1 MKNIKRN
8 GVIFNAL
15 SGTVNSLQSVV
26 WLMFIT
32 RILGINEA
40 GIFTIAYAIANLLLL
55 IGRYGVRDYQASDV
69 NKVFTWSEYYV
80 SRLIS
85 TAGMMSVT
93 LIYCLYMGTMGGY
106 SVYKVTVVF
115 LMTLLKAADAYEDV
129 YHGMYQQRGRLD
141 IAGLSLFIRL
151 GGQMLVFSV
160 MVLCGFNLAVTLIIT
175 NLFTWPFVIIV
186 QRWWN
191 KKLGICYEHPDRTR
205 VKNIYIVCSSIFFSS
220 FISFYIGN
228 LSKYKIDALMS
239 EQDQAYYGFIS
250 MPIFVVAL
258 LANFIYQPILKDMSV
273 LWNEYKIREF
283 LKKIGKALL
292 LILGV
297 SVGVLGVGYLFG
309 IWGLE
314 LLYGIELER
323 YKTEFMIL
331 LLGSGLFAVSSFFR
345 VVLIVMR
352 KQKII
357 FVSYV
362 ILWVIAEF
370 MTVQLV
376 KGRGIYGAAVSYA
389 VSMCISVLM
398 FIVIIVYSIRKQKG
412 NESL

>member
-55 IGRYGVRDYQASDV
+55 IGRYGVREYQASDV
-69 NKVFTWSEYYV
+69 NRVFTWSEYYV

-85 TAGMMSVT
+85 IAGMMAVT

-106 SVYKVTVVF
+106 SVYKAAVVF

-141 IAGLSLFIRL
+141 IAGLSMFIRL
-151 GGQMLVFSV
+151 GGQMIVFSV

-175 NLFTWPFVIIV
+175 NLFTWPFAVLV
-186 QRWWN
+186 QKWWN
-191 KKLGICYEHPDRTR
+191 KKLGIYNERPDRAR
-205 VKNIYIVCSSIFFSS
+205 VKKIFIVCSSIFFSS

-250 MPIFVVAL
+250 MPVFVVAL

-273 LWNEYKIREF
+273 LWNEYKISRF

-297 SVGVLGVGYLFG
+297 SVGVLGAGYLFG

-314 LLYGIELER
+314 LLYGVELEQ

-331 LLGSGLFAVSSFFR
+331 LSGSSLLAVSSFFR

-352 KQKII
+352 KQKVI
-357 FVSYV
+357 FASYV

-370 MTVQLV
+370 MTIQLV

-389 VSMCISVLM
+389 VSMCIAVLM
-398 FIVIIVYSIRKQKG
+398 FIVIMVYSIRKQKG
-412 NESL
+412 KKNL